1 MGLELQFR
9 TGLEPFGLALI
20 ANDKAVDTLLKL
32 GFVRD
37 EAKERLFIPVKIH
50 ADLLAKG
57 FQENDLDKALAPVA
71 KAFELATAAKPDLDK
86 IVEQVREAAKR
97 K

>member
-1 MGLELQFR
+1 MD
-9 TGLEPFGLALI
+9 ALLNI
-20 ANDKAVDTLLKL
+20 

-37 EAKERLFIPVKIH
+37 EAKERLFIPVKVN

-57 FQENDLDKALAPVA
+57 FEENDLDKALTPIG
-71 KAFELATAAKPDLDK
+71 KAIELAIAAKPDLDK